1 MASLSSHLTLTIH
14 HSYTERLSV
23 YFISICLCKFKYS
36 IISGLIANFDRHLL
50 GKKSWN
56 VYNPENIA
64 RVRRDEEAAKAREEE
79 EERRMQEVDAERRI
93 KILRGERLPTPPPPP
108 TSSKD
113 EDERGHRRHDDA
125 TRHRKRR
132 RIAGEDDTDRDIRF
146 AKEDAARNDSKR
158 RELIVTSENKNR
170 DAHVAIVDTAGH
182 LNLFTEQMTRHQHVE
197 KNSEAEAEAAK
208 KKRAFE
214 DQYTMRFSNAAGY
227 KESINQAPWY
237 SSSASREKLAQDHV
251 PSKDVWGDED
261 PMRQEREKAR
271 IDANDPLAAMKA
283 GVRGVKK
290 VQLERKKWQEEKLRE
305 LEELKRAERSQNKH
319 SRRRIRSR
327 SRSRDSLN
335 SLEGFSLDSNPREK
349 DRHSRE
355 KERHR
360 SKHHHRHHS
369 HRDRDGRSHS
379 SRYKKAES

>member
-1 MASLSSHLTLTIH
+1 MPL
-14 HSYTERLSV
+14 
-23 YFISICLCKFKYS
+23 
-36 IISGLIANFDRHLL
+36 HLL

-93 KILRGERLPTPPPPP
+93 KILRGERPPTPPSPP
-108 TSSKD
+108 SSSRD
-113 EDERGHRRHDDA
+113 GDERGHRRHDA

-146 AKEDAARNDSKR
+146 AKEDAVHNDSKR
-158 RELIVTSENKNR
+158 RELLATSEKKNR
-170 DAHVAIVDTAGH
+170 DAHVAIVDTDGH

-197 KNSEAEAEAAK
+197 KNAEAEAEAAK

-227 KESINQAPWY
+227 RESINQAPWY
-237 SSSASREKLAQDHV
+237 SSSATRKKLAQDRI
-251 PSKDVWGDED
+251 PSKDVWGNED
-261 PMRQEREKAR
+261 PMRQAREKAR
-271 IDANDPLAAMKA
+271 IDASDPLAAMKA

-290 VQLERKKWQEEKLRE
+290 VQRERKQWQEEKLRE

-319 SRRRIRSR
+319 GSRRRRSR

-335 SLEGFSLDSNPREK
+335 SLEGFSLDSRPRQ
-349 DRHSRE
+349 RSRE

-360 SKHHHRHHS
+360 SRHHHQHHS
-369 HRDRDGRSHS
+369 HRDRDSQSHS
-379 SRYKKAES
+379 TRYKKAES

>member
-1 MASLSSHLTLTIH
+1 MD
-14 HSYTERLSV
+14 
-23 YFISICLCKFKYS
+23 SIF
-36 IISGLIANFDRHLL
+36 IANFDRHLL

-93 KILRGERLPTPPPPP
+93 KILRGERPPTPPPPP
-108 TSSKD
+108 SLSKD

-146 AKEDAARNDSKR
+146 AKEDAAHNDSKR
-158 RELIVTSENKNR
+158 RELLATSEKKDR
-170 DAHVAIVDTAGH
+170 DAYVTIVDTAGH
-182 LNLFTEQMTRHQHVE
+182 LNLFTEQMTQHQHME
-197 KNSEAEAEAAK
+197 KNAEAEAEAAK

-227 KESINQAPWY
+227 KESISQAPWY
-237 SSSASREKLAQDHV
+237 SSSASREKLAQDHI
-251 PSKDVWGDED
+251 PSKDVWGNED

-283 GVRGVKK
+283 GVRGVKN
-290 VQLERKKWQEEKLRE
+290 VQIERKKWQEEKLRE
-305 LEELKRAERSQNKH
+305 LEELKRAEISQNKD
-319 SRRRIRSR
+319 SRRRRRSR

-335 SLEGFSLDSNPREK
+335 SLEGFSLDSKPRDK

-360 SKHHHRHHS
+360 SKNHHRHHS
-369 HRDRDGRSHS
+369 HRHRDGKSHS